1 MRTRKW
7 IFIPFAIAALL
18 LLVGGLVMTLWNA
31 ILPDLL
37 AVKRINFWQATGLLV
52 LCRILLGGWG
62 GRGGGGGGWKGRMH
76 NRRPPTP
83 EERQRLKALW
93 RERCRTHRNGNGP
106 EV

>member
-7 IFIPFAIAALL
+7 IFIPFAVAALL
-18 LLVGGLVMTLWNA
+18 LLVGGVVMALWNA

-37 AVKRINFWQATGLLV
+37 SVKRISFWQAIGLLV

-62 GRGGGGGGWKGRMH
+62 GRRGSGGGWKGRMH
-76 NRRPPTP
+76 HRRPPTP

-93 RERCRTHRNGNGP
+93 RERCRMHRNDNGP
-106 EV
+106 D